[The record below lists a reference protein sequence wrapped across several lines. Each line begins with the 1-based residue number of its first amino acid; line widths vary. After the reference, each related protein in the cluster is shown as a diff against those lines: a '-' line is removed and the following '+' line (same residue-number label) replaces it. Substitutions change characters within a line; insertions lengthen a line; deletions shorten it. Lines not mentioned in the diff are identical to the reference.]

1 MQKGPRRTMPRRSHA
16 ELVEAFQLVMQATWQ
31 NQAQV
36 GKLAGFKSKG
46 TVTKWL
52 KSQMGESATEVHDN
66 RVERWLD
73 SRVECGAESGEA
85 SDPELADM
93 PMAISYPDT
102 SDGSDS
108 EDIFTD
114 SEDDSSDS
122 SSEPDDDRRGWQHP
136 PAIVPLDGSRFEGGR
151 GAAAANRSEGE
162 QNVAADGNRPEDQR
176 NVAADSSE
184 YEDERNVA
192 ADGNRYEDDRE
203 VAADS
208 SEYEDEAAD
217 SNESD
222 PEGELGAGPA
232 AGRRRINTAN
242 AFVRV
247 RRLTKKTKLS
257 HKQRAKKKQAD
268 RNGTSYAGAKAARVG
283 SRQGLVIDAA
293 TARKHH
299 AVSSHVS
306 ATPMKQGHT
315 LTKDHVCAEC
325 SETMKHIVREC
336 KPALRTAREI
346 NNYKGTFK
354 RRHNLAKLRRLLLTL
369 AFNFGKWVVH
379 ATCLRAEFGCTWWW
393 FQHLHRAAVEA
404 AGVCTTRKTKEFIL
418 KWGLGESILVPL
430 AGEHALLSPKQYL
443 DRMGHDSMIEVVSQ
457 SKGQHGLCFKDGNNT
472 AKGTQKEFVS
482 FVVNNRTTTGRT
494 PDKYGRHHGEVYYLS
509 SKFKKLRKQSN
520 GQREKNT
527 KVPDAQ
533 IMTEEFLNSLKPGIR
548 SVDRST
554 VALWFKKMFG
564 IGSKLGHTGVH
575 PHKTATCPHCC
586 SYALDTESCEITLD
600 LERRQGSQTATRK
613 ATIAE
618 LEQSLLDI
626 GVEWGLHTDE
636 AHEAQEAYHA
646 SCNGAH
652 NLYAKLCSEW
662 SAVLTREANADE
674 KLHEHVDHF
683 CKLAAAYV
691 FVISSDYQQ
700 DKLWPAWN
708 SSPQPGPTYFLSKI
722 TEYIQI
728 ICAESCGETDGDTR
742 YGRNRAYMRQETI
755 GGAKDANDTISTL
768 VDFLM
773 APRIASCKQPALHR
787 TGYSEESP
795 LGGTVTAEITPL
807 QAPISR
813 QAGDVWANVITAGY
827 VAVGAVLP
835 EVSLEKACILYNA
848 PDSGWVHGE
857 IIRCS
862 TDRRRRDIVTG
873 GVPNYVVAYSL
884 DPEIPTDLTEISQ
897 ELQPASY
904 ASGPDCGEGS
914 WVLIISAQ
922 LTAPNSPS
930 DSMLVKPVGYHNPAG
945 YELQEAP
952 PTTSE
957 LAFRNAAGSAL
968 VGRKFIQKWPKH
980 GWCVGSIKRQN
991 IESKSL
997 NGTKINFV
1005 CGYDDD
1011 PEAEQVLQAKD
1022 YCADA
1027 NAPDW
1032 SWALLVD
1039 AADPVDD
1046 PSPAS
1051 GPAPQISAE
1060 VQKLAELISPLQPQ
1074 AFIRDVLLWMD
1085 NCGGTN
1091 KNQYVFGSFA
1101 IALALSVLDVFRPCF
1116 MLAYHGKFGP
1126 DILAQKS
1133 AGSYNSGDTFNEA
1146 MLLGHFSNYADAVA
1160 YDGTLLHTWKEGSG
1174 QLFYPVEHI
1183 TSYREFMLIAD
1194 DGAVRLGEPAEPSAE
1209 YAKRYPDAGD
1219 FYTQEAL
1226 EREAQALK
1234 LRSLPGVFK
1243 TFCNGEHAGVGAGQT
1258 QDSARFLPRSCS
1270 KLRKVRLFKK
1280 IRDTD
1285 TMWIE
1290 QDRYQKTQ
1298 DVVEFCKELAKVVPY
1313 ENSSIPSQTAKA
1325 YWGARAQQ
1333 IKDQMSK
1340 YVPPKYV
1347 PDEYSVASGG
1357 LTGLIRTSCNSTHQQ
1372 QHVDTTT
1379 AIETATG
1386 TPKRNYNKTTDDSVL
1401 VALCPKNPAG
1411 KPMVVCKTAEIVALA
1426 KKVDPNLAY
1435 QSVKRAL
1442 KRLEKAQQLAPRQ

>member
-1 MQKGPRRTMPRRSHA
+1 MPRRSHA

-325 SETMKHIVREC
+325 SETMKYIVREC

-494 PDKYGRHHGEVYYLS
+494 PDKYG
-509 SKFKKLRKQSN
+509 
-520 GQREKNT
+520 
-527 KVPDAQ
+527 
-533 IMTEEFLNSLKPGIR
+533 
-548 SVDRST
+548 
-554 VALWFKKMFG
+554 
-564 IGSKLGHTGVH
+564 
-575 PHKTATCPHCC
+575 
-586 SYALDTESCEITLD
+586 
-600 LERRQGSQTATRK
+600 
-613 ATIAE
+613 AE
-618 LEQSLLDI
+618 
-626 GVEWGLHTDE
+626 
-636 AHEAQEAYHA
+636 
-646 SCNGAH
+646 
-652 NLYAKLCSEW
+652 
-662 SAVLTREANADE
+662 
-674 KLHEHVDHF
+674 
-683 CKLAAAYV
+683 
-691 FVISSDYQQ
+691 
-700 DKLWPAWN
+700 
-708 SSPQPGPTYFLSKI
+708 
-722 TEYIQI
+722 
-728 ICAESCGETDGDTR
+728 
-742 YGRNRAYMRQETI
+742 
-755 GGAKDANDTISTL
+755 
-768 VDFLM
+768 
-773 APRIASCKQPALHR
+773 
-787 TGYSEESP
+787 
-795 LGGTVTAEITPL
+795 
-807 QAPISR
+807 
-813 QAGDVWANVITAGY
+813 
-827 VAVGAVLP
+827 
-835 EVSLEKACILYNA
+835 
-848 PDSGWVHGE
+848 
-857 IIRCS
+857 
-862 TDRRRRDIVTG
+862 
-873 GVPNYVVAYSL
+873 
-884 DPEIPTDLTEISQ
+884 
-897 ELQPASY
+897 
-904 ASGPDCGEGS
+904 
-914 WVLIISAQ
+914 
-922 LTAPNSPS
+922 
-930 DSMLVKPVGYHNPAG
+930 
-945 YELQEAP
+945 
-952 PTTSE
+952 
-957 LAFRNAAGSAL
+957 
-968 VGRKFIQKWPKH
+968 VGR
-980 GWCVGSIKRQN
+980 VN
-991 IESKSL
+991 
-997 NGTKINFV
+997 
-1005 CGYDDD
+1005 
-1011 PEAEQVLQAKD
+1011 
-1022 YCADA
+1022 
-1027 NAPDW
+1027 
-1032 SWALLVD
+1032 
-1039 AADPVDD
+1039 
-1046 PSPAS
+1046 
-1051 GPAPQISAE
+1051 
-1060 VQKLAELISPLQPQ
+1060 
-1074 AFIRDVLLWMD
+1074 
-1085 NCGGTN
+1085 
-1091 KNQYVFGSFA
+1091 
-1101 IALALSVLDVFRPCF
+1101 
-1116 MLAYHGKFGP
+1116 
-1126 DILAQKS
+1126 
-1133 AGSYNSGDTFNEA
+1133 
-1146 MLLGHFSNYADAVA
+1146 
-1160 YDGTLLHTWKEGSG
+1160 
-1174 QLFYPVEHI
+1174 
-1183 TSYREFMLIAD
+1183 
-1194 DGAVRLGEPAEPSAE
+1194 
-1209 YAKRYPDAGD
+1209 
-1219 FYTQEAL
+1219 
-1226 EREAQALK
+1226 
-1234 LRSLPGVFK
+1234 
-1243 TFCNGEHAGVGAGQT
+1243 
-1258 QDSARFLPRSCS
+1258 
-1270 KLRKVRLFKK
+1270 
-1280 IRDTD
+1280 
-1285 TMWIE
+1285 
-1290 QDRYQKTQ
+1290 
-1298 DVVEFCKELAKVVPY
+1298 
-1313 ENSSIPSQTAKA
+1313 
-1325 YWGARAQQ
+1325 
-1333 IKDQMSK
+1333 
-1340 YVPPKYV
+1340 
-1347 PDEYSVASGG
+1347 
-1357 LTGLIRTSCNSTHQQ
+1357 
-1372 QHVDTTT
+1372 
-1379 AIETATG
+1379 
-1386 TPKRNYNKTTDDSVL
+1386 
-1401 VALCPKNPAG
+1401 
-1411 KPMVVCKTAEIVALA
+1411 
-1426 KKVDPNLAY
+1426 
-1435 QSVKRAL
+1435 
-1442 KRLEKAQQLAPRQ
+1442 